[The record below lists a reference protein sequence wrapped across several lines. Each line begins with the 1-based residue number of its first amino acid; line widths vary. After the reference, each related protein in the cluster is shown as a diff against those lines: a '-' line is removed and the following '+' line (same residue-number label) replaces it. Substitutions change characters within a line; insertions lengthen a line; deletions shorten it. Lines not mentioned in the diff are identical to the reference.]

1 MLTATAIGWACGL
14 GDTVRVLGKRYI
26 VSVHQESKSVWV
38 AVADYMGE
46 PVECR
51 ASCKRSALASWQ
63 EIARYKGEFRLESPG
78 KGDLY
83 PAEPC
88 HGAPVAD
95 CLRVA
100 DL

>member
-38 AVADYMGE
+38 AMGDYMGE

-63 EIARYKGEFRLESPG
+63 EIARYKGEFRLESPARETCTRPS
-78 KGDLY
+78 
-83 PAEPC
+83 PATARP
-88 HGAPVAD
+88 
-95 CLRVA
+95 LRIV
-100 DL
+100 